1 MRGGPD
7 HASVVG
13 MAQGKRPVSRE
24 ASSGRW
30 MVIAPDRAGA
40 DFIRTTPASAAT
52 FTARPR
58 ALVDLRTEVRALV
71 GTAAGA
77 R

>member
-1 MRGGPD
+1 
-7 HASVVG
+7 
-13 MAQGKRPVSRE
+13 
-24 ASSGRW
+24 
-30 MVIAPDRAGA
+30 MVTAPDRAGA
-40 DFIRTTPASAAT
+40 DFARTTPASAAT

-58 ALVDLRTEVRALV
+58 ALADLRTEVRALV